1 MSKRL
6 FSAALLIALS
16 IGNAHAHGIGTPKH
30 GGTVSAAAGMS
41 FELVADADG
50 TSIYIEDH
58 DLPVAPTGLSGRL
71 SVLAGGEKAEA
82 ELVAV
87 GPRLLERGMKIGPGA
102 IVVAVLQNAAGQS
115 LTVRFVQR

>member
-1 MSKRL
+1 MSKRTL
-6 FSAALLIALS
+6 GAALLAALS
-16 IGNAHAHGIGTPKH
+16 IGIAQAHGIGVPKH

-41 FELVADADG
+41 FELVVDADG

-58 DLPVAPTGLSGRL
+58 DLPVAPTGLTGKL

-82 ELVAV
+82 ELVAA
-87 GPRLLERGMKIGPGA
+87 GPRLLARGIKVASGA

>member
-1 MSKRL
+1 MSMRL
-6 FSAALLIALS
+6 FSAALLIALAF
-16 IGNAHAHGIGTPKH
+16 GNAHAHGIGTPKH

-50 TSIYIEDH
+50 TAIYIEDH
-58 DLPVAPTGLSGRL
+58 DLPVAPTGLTGKL
-71 SVLAGGEKAEA
+71 SVLAGGEKVEA

-87 GPRLLERGMKIGPGA
+87 GARLLARGMKLVPGA

-115 LTVRFVQR
+115 VTVRFVHR